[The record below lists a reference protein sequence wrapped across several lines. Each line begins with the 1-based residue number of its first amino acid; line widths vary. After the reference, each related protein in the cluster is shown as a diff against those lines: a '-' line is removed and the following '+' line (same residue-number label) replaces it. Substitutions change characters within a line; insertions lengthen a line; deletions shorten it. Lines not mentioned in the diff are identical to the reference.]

1 MQDSTDSEPENWVI
15 PLLGQGWHSM
25 PPLDC
30 WYDPA
35 GQGTQGSTP
44 VDEMVPGWH
53 GAVDNRERVV
63 FTN

>member
-1 MQDSTDSEPENWVI
+1 
-15 PLLGQGWHSM
+15 M